1 MSSFKSRKFK
11 HLKKQR
17 KNKTK
22 HLKNKRRNTL
32 KQAKHKLFRK
42 TKNYNNARQ
51 YLGGAG
57 EGYMP
62 PLPPDWLPSP
72 PPEQTF
78 GLPPSSLP
86 SPLLPPASLP
96 SLLPPSLLLP
106 PPPPPPMIFFLSNEV
121 VITVSSLLFLLL
133 CCYCCLRRDIQYR
146 ISDGFNILGYFI
158 GNTVRR
164 RPGAPTPVI
173 QMQPLPQ
180 QQVQQPLPDVLGA
193 PWQNIDDECFICLEK
208 YKDVPHLQI
217 SMLLPCR
224 HTLHSHCLED
234 WSATLTPLQRQRKI
248 CPICKKFV
256 ITEVHNVTLSPAP
269 DVLAPIPESALG
281 DIEVNIP
288 DSTADSSVSGGGAN
302 SLLDAIAESLK
313 NVDTKVLIKT
323 FKYYSEFLDLTHN
336 DYEDIVEL
344 FININNDTNL
354 EELIIIITRGL
365 GFSCTINNKTV
376 ESTANKSDKK
386 LAKILGTNSLSK
398 INATLQ
404 TCTSVNGLNLSENQF
419 EAVEKIKN
427 LLTKTL
433 SINFNKPNKKQLLR
447 SLDSLEL
454 SRTTLN
460 RILKR
465 NK

>member
-1 MSSFKSRKFK
+1 MS
-11 HLKKQR
+11 
-17 KNKTK
+17 
-22 HLKNKRRNTL
+22 
-32 KQAKHKLFRK
+32 
-42 TKNYNNARQ
+42 
-51 YLGGAG
+51 
-57 EGYMP
+57 
-62 PLPPDWLPSP
+62 
-72 PPEQTF
+72 
-78 GLPPSSLP
+78 
-86 SPLLPPASLP
+86 
-96 SLLPPSLLLP
+96 
-106 PPPPPPMIFFLSNEV
+106 
-121 VITVSSLLFLLL
+121 
-133 CCYCCLRRDIQYR
+133 RDIQYR

-164 RPGAPTPVI
+164 RPGAPTQVV

-180 QQVQQPLPDVLGA
+180 QQLQQQQLQQPLPDVLGA

-224 HTLHSHCLED
+224 HTLHGQCLQD

-248 CPICKKFV
+248 CPICKQLV
-256 ITEVHNVTLSPAP
+256 ITEVHNVTLSP

-302 SLLDAIAESLK
+302 SLLDTIAESLK
-313 NVDTKVLIKT
+313 NVDTKVLIER
-323 FKYYSEFLDLTHN
+323 FKYYSEFLHLTHN
-336 DYEDIVEL
+336 DYERIVEL

-460 RILKR
+460 RILKK
-465 NK
+465 NN